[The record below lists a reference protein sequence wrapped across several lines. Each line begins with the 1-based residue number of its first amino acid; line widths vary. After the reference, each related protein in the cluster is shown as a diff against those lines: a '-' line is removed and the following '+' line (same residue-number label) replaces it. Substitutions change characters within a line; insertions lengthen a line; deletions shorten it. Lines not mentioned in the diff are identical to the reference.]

1 MSIENSKFI
10 KVLEL
15 EDEFE
20 AGLIK
25 SELDKEDIPYEIISN
40 YDYGFDGIYQFQHG
54 WGTLKAPEKYVDKI
68 IEIYKDLKNND

>member
-54 WGTLKAPEKYVDKI
+54 WGILKAPKKYADKI
-68 IEIYKDLKNND
+68 IEIYKDLKTND

>member
-1 MSIENSKFI
+1 MSTENNKFV

-25 SELDKEDIPYEIISN
+25 TELDKEDIPYEIISN

-54 WGTLKAPEKYVDKI
+54 WGILKAPGKYSDKI

>member
-1 MSIENSKFI
+1 MCPKDNKYVKI
-10 KVLEL
+10 LEF
-15 EDEFE
+15 DNEFE

-54 WGTLKAPEKYVDKI
+54 WGFLKAPKNYADEIMKI
-68 IEIYKDLKNND
+68 HSDLKEDD